1 MPDPCQLCGDS
12 GMYLIERP
20 DGSRVAKECE
30 CRAQRRQLRQLA
42 AARIPD
48 RYIHCTLDDYE
59 PGFAGANGSLSKA
72 LVMARSFVRSY
83 PLETDGNGLLLT
95 GSIGVGKTHLAI
107 GMLRALMQERGA
119 LGLFY
124 DYRDLLKQIQN
135 SYNKSAGPSEME
147 ILRPVFE
154 AEVLVLDELGAGKPT
169 EWVWETV
176 AHVLNTRYNDRR
188 TTILTTNYANLP
200 PAGFDSQSTVSS
212 IRAAAREETLGDRI
226 GERMR
231 SRLQEMCVPVEMT
244 GTDFRQRVRRA
255 AYASWAT

>member
-1 MPDPCQLCGDS
+1 MPDPCPLCGDS
-12 GMYLIERP
+12 GMYLLERP
-20 DGSRVAKECE
+20 DGSRAARECE

-48 RYIHCTLDDYE
+48 RYTHCTLDDYE

-107 GMLRALMQERGA
+107 GILRALMQERGA

-135 SYNKSAGPSEME
+135 SYNKAAGPSEME

-188 TTILTTNYANLP
+188 TTDLLDVEVTGRRPEQNASNGVTTPNVKKHTLRNLGHSFEAVKGRKGLNEP
-200 PAGFDSQSTVSS
+200 F
-212 IRAAAREETLGDRI
+212 RRR
-226 GERMR
+226 
-231 SRLQEMCVPVEMT
+231 PVAC
-244 GTDFRQRVRRA
+244 QV
-255 AYASWAT
+255 